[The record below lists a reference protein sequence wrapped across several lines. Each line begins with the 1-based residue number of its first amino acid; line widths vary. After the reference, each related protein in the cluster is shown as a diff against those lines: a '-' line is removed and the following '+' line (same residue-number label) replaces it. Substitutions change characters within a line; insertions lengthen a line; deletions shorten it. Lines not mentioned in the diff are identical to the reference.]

1 MKLPNKIQSQIKA
14 FARLLT
20 SEKVLLQVSD
30 ETLGFGEDD
39 GRLSKYI
46 PKVFPESPTRLRSD
60 TEDGGKQL
68 QNALVTAQYDFG
80 SGCTASPHSTLRTFS
95 GVIL

>member
-1 MKLPNKIQSQIKA
+1 MELPNKIQSRIKA

-20 SEKVLLQVSD
+20 SEKVRLRVSD
-30 ETLGFGEDD
+30 DTLGFGEDD

-60 TEDGGKQL
+60 TEDGGKRL
-68 QNALVTAQYDFG
+68 QSDS
-80 SGCTASPHSTLRTFS
+80 SG
-95 GVIL
+95 